1 MQVRSKTRA
10 FKLPTAEQE
19 RAIRAGIATDPDTY
33 EVPVDEVRQM
43 RPLRGRPPAEVVK
56 TPVKI
61 RLDPDVLAAL
71 RASGR
76 GWQTRV
82 NALLKN
88 AVKRGRI

>member
-1 MQVRSKTRA
+1 MQVRSKTRV
-10 FKLPTAEQE
+10 FKLPTAAQD
-19 RAIRAGIATDPDTY
+19 RAIRAGIAADPETY
-33 EVPVDEVRQM
+33 EVPVGEVRQM
-43 RPLRGRPPAEVVK
+43 QPLRGRPPAEVVK
-56 TPVKI
+56 MPVKI